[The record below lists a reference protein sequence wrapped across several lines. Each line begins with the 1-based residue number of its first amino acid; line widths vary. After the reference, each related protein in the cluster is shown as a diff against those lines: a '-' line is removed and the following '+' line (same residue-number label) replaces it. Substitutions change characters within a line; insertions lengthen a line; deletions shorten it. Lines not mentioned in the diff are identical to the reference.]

1 MAERALLDWLSDAS
15 PERIAAFVEELDDK
29 EITEWPHDWR
39 TCARSS
45 QLPPQSDWRVW
56 LVMAG
61 RGFGKTRLGAEWVR
75 AVAEADPE
83 ARIAL
88 VGSSLHEARSVMVE
102 GESGLLSIGAPWR
115 RPSYESSVRRL
126 TWPNGAQAFLY
137 SAGEPEA
144 FRGPQHSH
152 ACQPDPERDERQRG
166 FGHDRYDWWR
176 WPCLACET
184 IPRLRRRLGRC
195 GLSVPLPPVRS
206 SDRATALRAGQMV
219 DGGS

>member
-15 PERIAAFVEELDDK
+15 PERIAAFVEDLDDR
-29 EITEWPHDWR
+29 EIIEWPFDWR
-39 TCARSS
+39 TWARGN
-45 QLPPQSDWRVW
+45 QLAPASDWRVW

-61 RGFGKTRLGAEWVR
+61 RGFGKTRLGSEWVR
-75 AVAEADPE
+75 GVAEADPK

-144 FRGPQHSH
+144 LRGPQHSH
-152 ACQPDPERDERQRG
+152 ACRSKPEGGDCKRGARAARSSSAWKRPRCSQRSSSE
-166 FGHDRYDWWR
+166 
-176 WPCLACET
+176 PCL
-184 IPRLRRRLGRC
+184 R
-195 GLSVPLPPVRS
+195 
-206 SDRATALRAGQMV
+206 
-219 DGGS
+219 